1 MDHKKLTAKDFGL
14 ASFITLG
21 DLGILAFRQNNVYN
35 WTMDIDPT
43 SLTITQAQRDEE
55 TRLGLT
61 QACYRQIER
70 LNPTI
75 NAFIT
80 VLSPSTSLAGAPLQP
95 RPAPLYGG
103 GQAQGRLGALAG
115 IPIAIKDLYET
126 AGVRT
131 TAGSLFFKDYIPR
144 QDAVAVS
151 KLKAEGADM
160 VGKTNTHEIAL
171 GVTSINPHYGSPRNP
186 WDTSRITGGSSGG
199 SAAAV
204 ATGMC
209 TAALGTD
216 TGGSIRIPAS
226 LCGVVGLK
234 PTFGRISLR
243 GVFPLSWNLDHAGPL
258 TRCVKDA
265 ALLLQILAGYDEA
278 DPSSANV
285 PVDDYLKDLAAGIK
299 DWRIGLA
306 AGEFVE
312 VSDAEVLAAVR
323 VAACYFE
330 FLGAKVEEV
339 DTDWLYDAA
348 VANGQ
353 MVQADGAAVHRERL
367 EKNPE
372 LFGADVRQRLETGR
386 DLPSGTY
393 ILARRKQAEVRR
405 RSERFFRDYD
415 AMLLPSTPIP
425 ALPFEEIEN
434 SASQAPAL
442 TRFTAPFNLAGL
454 PALSIPCGFTK
465 IGLPIG
471 LQIVSGPWQEAKVL
485 RAGYAFEQE
494 TEWHKRKPVL

>member
-1 MDHKKLTAKDFGL
+1 ME
-14 ASFITLG
+14 
-21 DLGILAFRQNNVYN
+21 
-35 WTMDIDPT
+35 IDTT
-43 SLTITQAQRDEE
+43 SLTITQALQDEKI
-55 TRLGLT
+55 RLGLT
-61 QACYRQIER
+61 PACYRQIER

-80 VLSPSTSLAGAPLQP
+80 VIPPEPSPSWAPQQSPVSQEIAAGQRTPLATTLKN
-95 RPAPLYGG
+95 
-103 GQAQGRLGALAG
+103 

-131 TAGSLFFKDYIPR
+131 TAGSLFFKEYIPT

-151 KLKAEGADM
+151 KLKDVGADI
-160 VGKTNTHEIAL
+160 VGKTGTHEIAL

-204 ATGMC
+204 AAGMC
-209 TAALGTD
+209 MAALGSD

-234 PTFGRISLR
+234 PTYGRISLR

-258 TRCVKDA
+258 TRSVKDA
-265 ALLLQILAGYDEA
+265 ALLLQVLAGYDEE
-278 DPSSANV
+278 DPSSAKV
-285 PVDDYLKDLAAGIK
+285 PVDDYLKDIEAGVK
-299 DWRIGLA
+299 GWRIGLA

-312 VSDAEVLAAVR
+312 NSDEEVLAAVR
-323 VAACYFE
+323 EAAHCFKD
-330 FLGAKVEEV
+330 LGARVEEV
-339 DTDWLYDAA
+339 DINWLYEAS

-353 MVQADGAAVHRERL
+353 MVQADGAAYHRERL

-386 DLPSGTY
+386 DLPSGAY
-393 ILARRKQAEVRR
+393 VLARRKQVEVRR
-405 RSERFFRDYD
+405 RSEAFFGQYD
-415 AMLLPSTPIP
+415 ALLLPSTPIP
-425 ALPFEEIEN
+425 ALPIDDIEN

-442 TRFTAPFNLAGL
+442 TRFTAPFNLTGL
-454 PALSIPCGFTK
+454 PALSIPCGFTES
-465 IGLPIG
+465 GLPIG
-471 LQIVSGPWQEAKVL
+471 LQIVCGPWQEAKAL
-485 RAGYAFEQE
+485 RAGYAFEQG
-494 TEWHKRKPVL
+494 TEWHKRKPAL